1 MRLSLTNR
9 VHGVLVEGD
18 LVLLDVAADAY
29 YCLPAGDQS
38 MALDGRRL
46 DVTPDLL
53 AQALCEAGLAAPLNA
68 VAEPSPP
75 VVPASPSRTA
85 RAIIEAD
92 PARAWRPVRW
102 RHLSAL
108 LRAGLIARR
117 AHQRAFVK
125 RLDPRGVEPKP
136 LSAALLA
143 DLAIYRRL
151 SPWAPFDGVCLFRSE
166 MLRAYL
172 RCLGHDATWV
182 FGVRTWPFRAH
193 CWLQIGD
200 VALDDEAERLAAY
213 HPILAV

>member
-1 MRLSLTNR
+1 MRLSLTDQ
-9 VHGVLVEGD
+9 VHGALVDGD

-38 MALDGRRL
+38 LALEGRRL

-53 AQALCEAGLAAPLNA
+53 AQALCEAGLAAPPDA
-68 VAEPSPP
+68 VAEPSAPIAP
-75 VVPASPSRTA
+75 TSPSRTA
-85 RAIIEAD
+85 RAILETD
-92 PARAWRPVRW
+92 PVLARPPARW

-108 LRAGLIARR
+108 VRAGLTARR
-117 AHQRAFVK
+117 AQSRAFVE
-125 RLDPRGVEPKP
+125 RLDPRAAAPKP
-136 LSAALLA
+136 LSAALLG

-151 SPWAPFDGVCLFRSE
+151 SPWAPFDGLCLFRSE

-182 FGVRTWPFRAH
+182 FGVRTWPFSAH

>member
-1 MRLSLTNR
+1 MRLSLTDQ

-38 MALDGRRL
+38 LVLEGRRL

-53 AQALCEAGLAAPLNA
+53 AQALCEAGLAAPLDA
-68 VAEPSPP
+68 LADPPSPMGADWP
-75 VVPASPSRTA
+75 TRTA

-92 PARAWRPVRW
+92 PAIARRPARW

-108 LRAGLIARR
+108 IRAGLTARR
-117 AHQRAFVK
+117 AQRRVFAE
-125 RLDPRGVEPKP
+125 RLQPRASAIEP
-136 LSAALLA
+136 LSLTLLA

-151 SPWAPFDGVCLFRSE
+151 WPWAPFDGVCLFRSE
-166 MLRAYL
+166 MLRTYL

-182 FGVRTWPFRAH
+182 FAVRTWPFSAH
-193 CWLQIGD
+193 CWLQVGD